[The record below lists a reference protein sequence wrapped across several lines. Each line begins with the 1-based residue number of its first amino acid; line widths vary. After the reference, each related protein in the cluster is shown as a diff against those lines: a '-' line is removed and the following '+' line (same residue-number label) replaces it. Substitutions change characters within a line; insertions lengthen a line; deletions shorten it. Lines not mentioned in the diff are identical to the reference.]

1 MKSFIFV
8 TILLL
13 TNGVHAKEDDVIE
26 ADFDAK
32 GSTFEMAKATGGGK
46 IANLLFDDG
55 GIQALGRSSLNDVLS
70 SLRGHAANRESD
82 EAANDEEF
90 GVASADG
97 GNGGRGGTGANG
109 GKGGPGGNG
118 CPGGVDAKNVLSQMV
133 LFIADRVSLNQY
145 FH

>member
-1 MKSFIFV
+1 MKSFFFV

-13 TNGVHAKEDDVIE
+13 TNGVHANEDDVIE

-32 GSTFEMAKATGGGK
+32 GSTFEMAKAS
-46 IANLLFDDG
+46 
-55 GIQALGRSSLNDVLS
+55 RSSLNDVLS
-70 SLRGHAANRESD
+70 SLRGRAAERESD
-82 EAANDEEF
+82 VAANDDEF

-97 GNGGRGGTGANG
+97 GNGGSGGTGANG

-118 CPGGVDAKNVLSQMV
+118 GPGGVDAKNVLSQMV